1 MSKELEALENIG
13 FEPLYQNEDSSY
25 WRVRDE
31 NKEEFETIEKAL
43 KVLEIIKTR
52 GISLVIP
59 NNEFSNEHIDIQVF
73 TKTLTKE
80 ELEMIKEV
88 IGL

>member
-1 MSKELEALENIG
+1 MSKELDALEN
-13 FEPLYQNEDSSY
+13 LYIAGDLRFDYVTSKKHKEDY
-25 WRVRDE
+25 NVV
-31 NKEEFETIEKAL
+31 EKAL
-43 KVLEIIKTR
+43 KVIELLKTR

-88 IGL
+88 IGLWA